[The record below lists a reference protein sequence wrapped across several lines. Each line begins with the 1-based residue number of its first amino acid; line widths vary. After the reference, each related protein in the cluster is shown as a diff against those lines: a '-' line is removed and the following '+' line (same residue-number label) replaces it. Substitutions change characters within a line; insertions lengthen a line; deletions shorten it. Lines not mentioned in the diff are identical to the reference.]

1 MTMTRPIRVLSV
13 IGELLLGGGENRLLS
28 LARSIDRRSFE
39 HHIVA
44 LHGSD
49 LRIEVRAIMRKQY
62 ADAGIAVHELKS
74 DGVHSSGRLYTK
86 GKLLAKRVSRLVE
99 LIETHDIDVI
109 DAHME
114 TAALAGTIAGV
125 ISRRPVCVTLYHAQ
139 PLVAPSLWRFA
150 RQFIL
155 TAADLLLTDSAVRA
169 EEIRQAAMLRRPQVC
184 VVPNG
189 VWTPRAVRAD
199 AEMRTL
205 LGIPQRPQ
213 CRVIGQIS
221 AFVEFK
227 GQLVL
232 LEAARKILREEP
244 DVYLL
249 LVGYTSHE
257 SNFREG
263 LEQKIFDFGI
273 ADRVRIL
280 KYPGPIGDIW
290 QVIDLH
296 VHASLFDS
304 LPQAILEGMSLGKP
318 AVVTAVGGVPAAVMN
333 GRTGLV
339 VQPGDAAALAN
350 GILRLLRDP
359 ALSRKLGDAAF
370 VEYERRYRPELT
382 ARKLEACFESLVKRQ
397 NWRRA
402 SKWKQ
407 LKDAPS

>member
-1 MTMTRPIRVLSV
+1 
-13 IGELLLGGGENRLLS
+13 
-28 LARSIDRRSFE
+28 
-39 HHIVA
+39 
-44 LHGSD
+44 
-49 LRIEVRAIMRKQY
+49 
-62 ADAGIAVHELKS
+62 
-74 DGVHSSGRLYTK
+74 
-86 GKLLAKRVSRLVE
+86 
-99 LIETHDIDVI
+99 
-109 DAHME
+109 
-114 TAALAGTIAGV
+114 
-125 ISRRPVCVTLYHAQ
+125 
-139 PLVAPSLWRFA
+139 LWRFA

-169 EEIRQAAMLRRPQVC
+169 AEIRQAAMLRRPQVC

-263 LEQKIFDFGI
+263 LEQKIFDLGI
-273 ADRVRIL
+273 ADRVRII

-339 VQPGDAAALAN
+339 VQPGDATALAN

-359 ALSRKLGDAAF
+359 SLSRKLGDAAF

-402 SKWKQ
+402 SEWKQ